1 MEFKDLK
8 IFQSVSEHGSIS
20 RAAKSLNYVQ
30 SHVISRIKLL
40 EAELNTQL
48 FLRHRKG
55 TTLTSEGKKLQVYA
69 EQIMKTMNDIDKA
82 FHDTEQPSGRL
93 DIGTVETIT
102 RLPGILSMFRKSYP
116 DVSLSIDSN
125 VTDTITE
132 KVADKKLDCAFV
144 AGFVQH
150 PSISRA
156 ELFKEKLMLVYGD
169 ENATLDEL
177 KEMPML
183 VFKPGC
189 NYRRNL
195 ERWLSDEKV
204 EGAAIVEFGTLETIL
219 GSIKSGLGISLVP
232 ESTVK
237 SALERGELFGYE
249 LSAEYSEIST
259 DFIWHKETYMTTAMN
274 KFIQTVQEYRDEN
287 VF

>member
-1 MEFKDLK
+1 MK

-20 RAAKSLNYVQ
+20 RAAESLNYVQ
-30 SHVISRIKLL
+30 SHVTSRIKLL

-150 PSISRA
+150 P
-156 ELFKEKLMLVYGD
+156 
-169 ENATLDEL
+169 
-177 KEMPML
+177 
-183 VFKPGC
+183 
-189 NYRRNL
+189 
-195 ERWLSDEKV
+195 
-204 EGAAIVEFGTLETIL
+204 
-219 GSIKSGLGISLVP
+219 
-232 ESTVK
+232 
-237 SALERGELFGYE
+237 
-249 LSAEYSEIST
+249 
-259 DFIWHKETYMTTAMN
+259 
-274 KFIQTVQEYRDEN
+274 
-287 VF
+287 